1 VIGLAMLC
9 VLTFAARLVRR
20 EAAVQVV
27 EPAGAQEMAPSV
39 DTPQTVVRRSDMAS
53 TNASPPREPVLSL
66 TSTGSFGAALPQPS
80 GPVRPKASPPATA
93 SAAPPS
99 GEQIQ
104 AALRGVPIVMFT
116 TSWCPTCARARSFFQ
131 ANGIRYAERDID
143 HDNAALDELKR
154 RSGATLI
161 PTLDI
166 DGKLLRSGFD
176 PSAIAST
183 LAASVEKR
191 LGVTGIHVRFAER

>member
-1 VIGLAMLC
+1 MIW
-9 VLTFAARLVRR
+9 
-20 EAAVQVV
+20 
-27 EPAGAQEMAPSV
+27 
-39 DTPQTVVRRSDMAS
+39 
-53 TNASPPREPVLSL
+53 
-66 TSTGSFGAALPQPS
+66 
-80 GPVRPKASPPATA
+80 
-93 SAAPPS
+93 
-99 GEQIQ
+99 
-104 AALRGVPIVMFT
+104 FT
-116 TSWCPTCARARSFFQ
+116 TCARARSFFQ

-154 RSGATLI
+154 RSGDTLI